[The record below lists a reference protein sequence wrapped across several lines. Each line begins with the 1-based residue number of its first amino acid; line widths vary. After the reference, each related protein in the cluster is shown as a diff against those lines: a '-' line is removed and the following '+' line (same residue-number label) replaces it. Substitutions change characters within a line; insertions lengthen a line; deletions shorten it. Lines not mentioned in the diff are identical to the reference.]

1 MTEKEV
7 RKIFKEELDTFLKKF
22 EQISEKLTEDV
33 SKDIEN
39 STDEKFS
46 KIEKLG
52 LKKSKANFELEIE
65 RRKALKDAIWC
76 LEEMKKLTY
85 HLSKHKEKYNEL
97 VVQSHEALKRHDS
110 VLRELTD

>member
-1 MTEKEV
+1 MTKKEV
-7 RKIFKEELDTFLKKF
+7 RKIFKEELETFLKNFK
-22 EQISEKLTEDV
+22 QISEGV
-33 SKDIEN
+33 AEN
-39 STDEKFS
+39 VFEGTKKSTDEKFS

-110 VLRELTD
+110 VLWELAD

>member
-52 LKKSKANFELEIE
+52 LKKK
-65 RRKALKDAIWC
+65 
-76 LEEMKKLTY
+76 
-85 HLSKHKEKYNEL
+85 
-97 VVQSHEALKRHDS
+97 QS
-110 VLRELTD
+110 